1 MRRLLNRFLESE
13 WGLALYFIGPPA
25 FLVICLVAASM
36 AAGALLFGC
45 TPPRTVEHA
54 PDIATASPPTIRSS
68 RTVAEAAAD
77 FAALAIGNLAAP
89 VRPAA
94 GWPHGAV
101 TWRPDWSLGRAT
113 GSYDYVMHRSVC
125 DTSMPQPTLT
135 HGHREPVVGEQVQVQ
150 ALTASLAAPSD
161 WPAVLLMEPDGAGLD
176 GDLSPFG
183 LTGCRLAVDLSRATM
198 LWPGSDP
205 ANLLFRAPGTAR
217 LHLNWTPTDEWAGR
231 SVVCQLLVFVPRV
244 IAASGMIVSGGL
256 RITVG
261 RK

>member
-1 MRRLLNRFLESE
+1 MRRLLSRIDRVDV
-13 WGLALYFIGPPA
+13 AI
-25 FLVICLVAASM
+25 FLVECSPLIVLLCVLAFVAFASS
-36 AAGALLFGC
+36 C

-54 PDIATASPPTIRSS
+54 PDLATAGPKRDPVPVTAELLIDATVSS
-68 RTVAEAAAD
+68 
-77 FAALAIGNLAAP
+77 FASLATNLSAP
-89 VRPAA
+89 VRPAT

-113 GSYDYVMHRSVC
+113 GSYGYVMHRSVC
-125 DTSMPQPTLT
+125 ETRIVPVPMLH

-150 ALTASLAAPSD
+150 ALTAALAAPSD

-198 LWPGSDP
+198 LWPGTDP
-205 ANLLFRAPGTAR
+205 ANLLYRAPGTAR
-217 LHLNWTPTDEWAGR
+217 LHLQWTPTDEWAGR
-231 SVVCQLLVFVPRV
+231 SVVCQLLVFVPRDV
-244 IAASGMIVSGGL
+244 APSGMIVSGGL